1 MSEWID
7 CRDKLPDP
15 YKSVFVTFSHTQY
28 GNRSKKIIES
38 VGIGFYTGSKW
49 SNVVGSIQSYRE
61 VTVLAWMPL
70 PEKWEGEDGKE

>member
-49 SNVVGSIQSYRE
+49 SNVVGAISSYKD
-61 VTVLAWMPL
+61 VKVSAWMEL
-70 PEKWEGEDGKE
+70 PEKWEHGKEK